1 METFSNGY
9 INIVFFSGVLGFL
22 VAGILIF
29 VNKTDTF
36 SSRLLAGFLIC
47 FSLLAV
53 NYALMTTRFFLGYP
67 HLWRVVGWASFSF
80 SPLAYLYTRS
90 TLEQT
95 YRFRKWDF
103 LLFTPALIHAIGLIP
118 FYILPAHEK
127 IRFLETVV
135 ANPKLITAE
144 PESLWPMG
152 FSILLRV
159 IVGMLASLA
168 QFNILKKWKKEHS
181 SDFINE
187 EQNVVT
193 FRWLFLFAL
202 IMSLFWSLIAVQMI
216 FQFSSPLNLD
226 HLLIYTISGTILFVS
241 LYLLVQPSILYGIRG
256 WEKKEA
262 GKDQSVETEMPAL
275 PVEKLEN
282 RDSLSYE
289 QGREYKVLL
298 ETHLKENKPFRKRG
312 YTMAEL
318 SKELGMPSYIISA
331 FINQEYGK
339 NFNELINEY
348 RVNYLIGE
356 MRTSVDY
363 SQYTLEALGNLAG
376 FNSRAAFIAAVKK
389 STGKNPSEVFGR
401 RS

>member
-1 METFSNGY
+1 METFSFWS
-9 INIVFFSGVLGFL
+9 INIVFFTGILGFL

-36 SSRLLAGFLIC
+36 TSRLLAGFLIC

-67 HLWRVVGWASFSF
+67 HLWRAVGWASFSF
-80 SPLAYLYTRS
+80 SPFAYLYTRS
-90 TLEQT
+90 ALEQS

-103 LLFTPALIHAIGLIP
+103 LVFTPALIHAIGLVP

-127 IRFLETVV
+127 VRFLETVV

-152 FSILLRV
+152 FSVLLRV
-159 IVGMLASLA
+159 IVGVLATLA
-168 QFNILKKWKKEHS
+168 QFIILKKWRKQHS
-181 SDFINE
+181 SDFVNKA
-187 EQNVVT
+187 QNLVI

-202 IMSLFWSLIAVQMI
+202 VMGLFWSLIAVQI
-216 FQFSSPLNLD
+216 IIQFTSTPNLD

-256 WEKKEA
+256 WEKKEVS
-262 GKDQSVETEMPAL
+262 GGQPVESDSSAP
-275 PVEKLEN
+275 PVEKSET

-289 QGREYKVLL
+289 QGKAYKTLL
-298 ETHLKENKPFRKRG
+298 ETHLKENKPFKKRG

-318 SKELGMPSYIISA
+318 SKELGKPSYIISA

-389 STGKNPSEVFGR
+389 TTGKNPSEVFGR
-401 RS
+401 RN